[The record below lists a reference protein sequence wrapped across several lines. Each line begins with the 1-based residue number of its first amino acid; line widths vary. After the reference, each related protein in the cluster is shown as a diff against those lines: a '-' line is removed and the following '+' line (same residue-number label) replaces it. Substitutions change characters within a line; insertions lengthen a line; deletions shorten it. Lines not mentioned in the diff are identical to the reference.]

1 MVHEYTYLFYPLHL
15 VDPIDPGIFLC
26 AFLKKKNVVLILYNA
41 LLNFV
46 PPASGPSFELHI
58 TMMLLI
64 KYFRILI
71 TGYWEDLINFPLS
84 SPSPWRNKFEFHIPK
99 VLLSLVQQI

>member
-15 VDPIDPGIFLC
+15 VDPRPWNLSLC
-26 AFLKKKNVVLILYNA
+26 FSQEKNVVLILYNA

-46 PPASGPSFELHI
+46 PPTSGPSFELHI

-71 TGYWEDLINFPLS
+71 TGYWEDLINFPLL
-84 SPSPWRNKFEFHIPK
+84 SPSPWMNKFEFHIPK